1 MEAVRWRLSLVA
13 TPYYLLWL
21 RCQDTE
27 YDGHRLH
34 LAGGGRLRKHP
45 MKKLFVFASLTEEE
59 AAALGDLLDVVPA
72 TSPLRHKLVPSP
84 VPPLPPTA
92 LLLHD
97 EHVAYRIILLLDN
110 PTSDEMRVLEQSLME
125 RYGQQLSAV
134 GLAAAQSVAALDRL
148 VRAANADD

>member
-1 MEAVRWRLSLVA
+1 MAEIVPVPKKGDLSLIQNYR
-13 TPYYLLWL
+13 PISLL
-21 RCQDTE
+21 E
-27 YDGHRLH
+27 N
-34 LAGGGRLRKHP
+34 LRKLYEKCL
-45 MKKLFVFASLTEEE
+45 MEIVKNQMRSLSQEQGGFRSGRST
-59 AAALGDLLDVVPA
+59 LD
-72 TSPLRHKLVPSP
+72 
-84 VPPLPPTA
+84 TA
-92 LLLHD
+92 LILHD

>member
-1 MEAVRWRLSLVA
+1 
-13 TPYYLLWL
+13 
-21 RCQDTE
+21 
-27 YDGHRLH
+27 
-34 LAGGGRLRKHP
+34 

-92 LLLHD
+92 LILHD

-134 GLAAAQSVAALDRL
+134 GLAAAQSVAALDRI